1 MQHGLPERHGVLRLQ
16 GTAADAP
23 ELTAKELAAGHASQ
37 LRRRL
42 RTLYFGSSPA
52 AVRFQYALLT
62 FDIITLGYFLVI
74 SFLQEAPWT
83 TTIDLLIA
91 FCLMADFGARCWIS
105 RRRLRHLWR
114 PVTIADLIVI
124 VSLVVSPLVDNLGF
138 LRVVRTLRLLRS
150 YSLLGHLRQ
159 RSTFVRRNEEV
170 IVSIVNLIVF
180 VFFVTAVVYVTQ
192 YRTNPNI
199 NDYVD
204 ALYFTVTTLTTTGFG
219 DITLVG
225 NQGRLLAVL
234 IMIVGISLFVRLAQ
248 AIFRPVKVRF
258 PCPQCGLQRHEP
270 DAVHCRRCGHVLN
283 IPDEGN

>member
-1 MQHGLPERHGVLRLQ
+1 MVTSANSPKLTATGL
-16 GTAADAP
+16 AADH
-23 ELTAKELAAGHASQ
+23 GSQ
-37 LRRRL
+37 FRRRL

-52 AVRFQYALLT
+52 AARFQYALLT
-62 FDIITLGYFLVI
+62 FDMITVGFFLVI
-74 SFLQEAPWT
+74 SFLQEAPWIT
-83 TTIDLLIA
+83 TVDLLIA

-105 RRRLRHLWR
+105 RRRLRHVLR

-124 VSLVVSPLVDNLGF
+124 VSLLIPVLVDNLAF
-138 LRVVRTLRLLRS
+138 LRVLRTLRLLRS
-150 YSLLGHLRQ
+150 YHVLGLLRQ
-159 RSTFVRRNEEV
+159 RSPFVRRNEGV
-170 IVSIVNLIVF
+170 IVSVVNLIVF

-192 YRTNPNI
+192 YRINPDI

-248 AIFRPVKVRF
+248 AIFRPVKVRC

-283 IPDEGN
+283 IPDERD